1 MEEKEQPHCQRKD
14 YVAWQTAGDKLKGE
28 TMRNEEN
35 LVGSVLFILG
45 VAALGYAMHVT
56 SKMNKLCAKLDLS
69 VDELSESIDIS
80 MPDAIVKE
88 AVDRA
93 ADRAAY
99 KAVQSA
105 TVTAVNQVR
114 HDIQKEV
121 KTAVDSAYADLRGK
135 VEREIS
141 DQIGNIDISSI
152 KRDVIKKA
160 GEKAAEKFESDLEDI
175 LEKYNSDLNNVS
187 KIYNSIAKSISSRDD
202 SKEMTFRIA

>member
-1 MEEKEQPHCQRKD
+1 
-14 YVAWQTAGDKLKGE
+14 
-28 TMRNEEN
+28 MRNEEN

-105 TVTAVNQVR
+105 TVTAVNQVVMIYKKKSR
-114 HDIQKEV
+114 RLWITLMLICVEK
-121 KTAVDSAYADLRGK
+121 LREK
-135 VEREIS
+135 S
-141 DQIGNIDISSI
+141 QTKS
-152 KRDVIKKA
+152 VI
-160 GEKAAEKFESDLEDI
+160 L
-175 LEKYNSDLNNVS
+175 
-187 KIYNSIAKSISSRDD
+187 
-202 SKEMTFRIA
+202 T

>member
-28 TMRNEEN
+28 NYEKRRKFSGFGIVYSRGGGTW
-35 LVGSVLFILG
+35 ICH
-45 VAALGYAMHVT
+45 A
-56 SKMNKLCAKLDLS
+56 
-69 VDELSESIDIS
+69 S

-121 KTAVDSAYADLRGK
+121 KTAVDNAYADLRGK

-152 KRDVIKKA
+152 VYPGGCAESKVLYSDGCIGTGGKESHIRYCDERD
-160 GEKAAEKFESDLEDI
+160 
-175 LEKYNSDLNNVS
+175 
-187 KIYNSIAKSISSRDD
+187 
-202 SKEMTFRIA
+202 

>member
-28 TMRNEEN
+28 NYEKRRKFSGFGIVYSRGGGTW
-35 LVGSVLFILG
+35 ICH
-45 VAALGYAMHVT
+45 A
-56 SKMNKLCAKLDLS
+56 
-69 VDELSESIDIS
+69 S

-121 KTAVDSAYADLRGK
+121 KTAVDNAYADLRGK

-187 KIYNSIAKSISSRDD
+187 KIYNSSAKSISSRDD

>member
-1 MEEKEQPHCQRKD
+1 MEEKEQPHCQRED
-14 YVAWQTAGDKLKGE
+14 YVARQTAGDKLKGE

-93 ADRAAY
+93 ADRE
-99 KAVQSA
+99 
-105 TVTAVNQVR
+105 R
-114 HDIQKEV
+114 HIRLY
-121 KTAVDSAYADLRGK
+121 SLPP
-135 VEREIS
+135 
-141 DQIGNIDISSI
+141 
-152 KRDVIKKA
+152 
-160 GEKAAEKFESDLEDI
+160 
-175 LEKYNSDLNNVS
+175 
-187 KIYNSIAKSISSRDD
+187 
-202 SKEMTFRIA
+202 